1 MDRALAA
8 LLEESEAQQE
18 LAALDAFPYDD
29 PELNWE
35 APAAPLPYSG
45 EVPAD
50 VLALAQRRRRG

>member
-8 LLEESEAQQE
+8 LLEGLETQQE
-18 LAALDAFPYDD
+18 LAALEAFPYDAD

-35 APAAPLPYSG
+35 VPPTALPYSG

-50 VLALAQRRRRG
+50 VMALAQRRRR